1 MTLSVAASLLWGLL
15 ALVVTTNQIPSWLLF
30 VLGALLFAGTVLIS
44 DKKRALASLLGASL
58 VLSGLSFWLQSQIN
72 KPDWLVEF
80 AASSANGLVVA
91 EVLNRPK
98 VISTD
103 FGNNPVFGVAIKLS
117 KLNEETVS
125 GRGYL
130 IYTEAELVRGN
141 IVEFEAG
148 FEAAGRNARDA
159 YLAKP
164 KDEITIVAEP
174 TAQLAFFNE
183 LRANYVELLWGL
195 TSDSKVLVAGL
206 AMGEITDLSEQL
218 EEQMRSVS
226 LTHLVAVSGANCAIV
241 VGMVYLICVRLRFGR
256 VGRTVVSLSSL
267 LAYVLLVGPDPSVL
281 RAAVMTASVIVMVS
295 LGRRTW
301 AMNALAIAAIILLI
315 ADPWLAVEYGFG
327 LSVLATSGI
336 LLLAPAM
343 TERLSKKMPMPL
355 ALGLA
360 VTMSAQLLCLP
371 FLLQLQPGLPTY
383 SVIANLLA
391 GPMVAPVTVLG
402 IWAVVLT
409 PILPWLVG
417 PITWLAS
424 LGTFVI
430 ESVAILFAELPMVY
444 FPWVTGVTATAL
456 SALLIL
462 MVSAWL
468 RSNQPRFRQ
477 VSIVGIVIISVA
489 TLSVPAASEILPG
502 GWPLPDWE
510 VVACDVGQGDALVI
524 RSLGRVAVVDVGK
537 DEDLIDRC
545 LTELGVSTIDLLVL
559 THFDFDHV
567 GGLTGALSGRAVS
580 HAIVSGFPDERPA
593 TKNSLDQLKEKN
605 ANVIIAEPTIAGTL
619 GAFQWRVLAPT
630 KTAREAKDSN
640 DASVTM
646 VFRSSSLDLVLL
658 GDLGAEGQDRVSKSV
673 LQAIT
678 QSTNPLVLKA
688 SHHGS
693 NDQSESFHQNLE
705 PDLALVSVGS
715 ENGYGHPG
723 KNAMR
728 ILESA
733 GAQVLRTDLLGAI
746 AVSSVGGTLQW
757 SATGR

>member
-1 MTLSVAASLLWGLL
+1 VVLWGLL
-15 ALVVTTNQIPSWLLF
+15 AIVATVNEIPSWLLLA
-30 VLGALLFAGTVLIS
+30 LGGFLFASTILLP
-44 DKKRALASLLGASL
+44 DRKRALAALLGAAL

-72 KPDWLVEF
+72 KPDWLVEY
-80 AASSANGLVVA
+80 SSTNQKALVVV

-98 VISTD
+98 AISTD
-103 FGNNPVFGVAIKLS
+103 FGNNPVFGVAVRLQEI
-117 KLNEETVS
+117 NEESVS

-130 IYTEAELVRGN
+130 IYSEAKLVRGN
-141 IVEFEAG
+141 TVEFEAG
-148 FEAAGRNARDA
+148 FEEAGRNARDA
-159 YLAKP
+159 FLLKP
-164 KDEITIVAEP
+164 KGDITIVSEP
-174 TAQLAFFNE
+174 LGQLAYFND
-183 LRANYVELLWGL
+183 LRANYVALLSGV
-195 TSDSKVLVAGL
+195 TPDSKVLVAGL
-206 AMGEITDLSEQL
+206 AMGEIADLSEEL

-241 VGMVYLICVRLRFGR
+241 VGMVYLICVRLRLGR
-256 VGRTVVSLSSL
+256 AGRTVVSLASL
-267 LAYVLLVGPDPSVL
+267 VGYVMLVGPDPSVL
-281 RAAVMTASVIVMVS
+281 RAAVMTASVIVMVA

-343 TERLSKKMPMPL
+343 TEKLATKMPMPL
-355 ALGLA
+355 ALGLS

-371 FLLQLQPGLPTY
+371 LLLQLQPGLPTY

-402 IWAVVLT
+402 ILAVVLT

-424 LGTFVI
+424 LGTFLI
-430 ESVAILFAELPMVY
+430 EIVAIFFAELPIVY
-444 FPWVTGVTATAL
+444 FPWVTGLSATIL

-468 RSNQPRFRQ
+468 RSNLPRLRQ
-477 VSIVGIVIISVA
+477 ASVAGLVVVAVA

-502 GWPLPDWE
+502 GWPLSDWE

-524 RSLGRVAVVDVGK
+524 KSLGRVAVIDVGK
-537 DEDLIDRC
+537 DEGLIDSC
-545 LTELGVSTIDLLVL
+545 LSELGVRTIDLLVL

-567 GGLTGALSGRAVS
+567 GGLTGALGGRSVS
-580 HAIVSGFPDERPA
+580 HAIVSGFPDDRPA
-593 TKNSLDQLKEKN
+593 TKSSLDQLEEIGTQ
-605 ANVIIAEPTIAGTL
+605 VIVAEPTISGSL
-619 GAFQWRVLAPT
+619 GEFGWRVLAPT
-630 KTAREAKDSN
+630 KTAAEAKDSN

-646 VFRSSSLDLVLL
+646 VFRSSKLDLVLL
-658 GDLGAEGQDRVSKSV
+658 GDLGAEGQERVSKSV
-673 LQAIT
+673 IQTIG
-678 QSTNPLVLKA
+678 SSNKPLILKV

-693 NDQSESFHQNLE
+693 NDQSASFHQKLK
-705 PDLALVSVGS
+705 PDLALISVGS

-723 KNAMR
+723 KQALQ
-728 ILESA
+728 ILGSA

-746 AVSSVGGTLQW
+746 AISSSSGELQW

>member
-1 MTLSVAASLLWGLL
+1 MVLWGLL
-15 ALVVTTNQIPSWLLF
+15 ALVATVNEIPSWLLLA
-30 VLGALLFAGTVLIS
+30 LGGFLFASTILLP
-44 DKKRALASLLGASL
+44 DRKRALAALLGAAL

-72 KPDWLVEF
+72 KPDWLVEY
-80 AASSANGLVVA
+80 SSTNQKALVVV

-98 VISTD
+98 AISTD
-103 FGNNPVFGVAIKLS
+103 FGNNPIFGVAVRLQEI
-117 KLNEETVS
+117 NEESVS

-130 IYTEAELVRGN
+130 IYSEAKLVRGN
-141 IVEFEAG
+141 LIELEASFE
-148 FEAAGRNARDA
+148 EAGRNARDA
-159 YLAKP
+159 FLLKP
-164 KDEITIVAEP
+164 KGDITIVSEP
-174 TAQLAFFNE
+174 LGQLAFFNG
-183 LRANYVELLWGL
+183 LRANYVALLSGV
-195 TSDSKVLVAGL
+195 TPDSKVLVAGL
-206 AMGEITDLSEQL
+206 AMGEIADLSEEL

-241 VGMVYLICVRLRFGR
+241 VGMVYLICVRLRLGR
-256 VGRTVVSLSSL
+256 AGRTFVSLASL
-267 LAYVLLVGPDPSVL
+267 VGYVMLVGPDPSVL
-281 RAAVMTASVIVMVS
+281 RAAVMTASVIVMVA

-301 AMNALAIAAIILLI
+301 AVNALAIAAIILLI

-343 TERLSKKMPMPL
+343 TEKLATKMPLPL
-355 ALGLA
+355 ALGLS

-371 FLLQLQPGLPTY
+371 LLLQLQPGLPTY

-402 IWAVVLT
+402 ILAVVLT

-424 LGTFVI
+424 LGTFLI
-430 ESVAILFAELPMVY
+430 EIVAIFFAELPIVY
-444 FPWVTGVTATAL
+444 FPWVTGLSATIL

-468 RSNQPRFRQ
+468 RSNLPRLRQ
-477 VSIVGIVIISVA
+477 SSVAGLVVVAVA

-502 GWPLPDWE
+502 GWPLSDWE

-524 RSLGRVAVVDVGK
+524 KSLGRVAVIDVGK
-537 DEDLIDRC
+537 DEGLIDSC
-545 LTELGVSTIDLLVL
+545 LSELGVRTIDLLVL

-567 GGLTGALSGRAVS
+567 GGLTGALGGRSVS
-580 HAIVSGFPDERPA
+580 HAIVSGFPDDRPA
-593 TKNSLDQLKEKN
+593 TKGSLDQLEEIRTQ
-605 ANVIIAEPTIAGTL
+605 VIVAEPTISGSL
-619 GAFQWRVLAPT
+619 GEFGWRVLAPT
-630 KTAREAKDSN
+630 KTAAEAKDSN

-646 VFRSSSLDLVLL
+646 VFRSSKLDLVLL
-658 GDLGAEGQDRVSKSV
+658 GDLGAEGQERVSKSV
-673 LQAIT
+673 IQTIG
-678 QSTNPLVLKA
+678 SSNKPLILKV

-693 NDQSESFHQNLE
+693 NDQSASFHQQLK
-705 PDLALVSVGS
+705 PDLALISVGS

-723 KNAMR
+723 KQALR
-728 ILESA
+728 ILGSV

-746 AVSSVGGTLQW
+746 AISSSSGELQW